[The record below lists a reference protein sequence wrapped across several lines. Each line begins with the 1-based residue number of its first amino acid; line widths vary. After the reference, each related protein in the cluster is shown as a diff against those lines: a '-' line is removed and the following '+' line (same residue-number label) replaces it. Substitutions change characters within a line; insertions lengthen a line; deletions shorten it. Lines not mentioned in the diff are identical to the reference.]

1 MKLDQRATFED
12 AQPVTESIPM
22 PLNLEKYRPYFEE
35 FDMTDEQRDEFI
47 ETLWLIV
54 NSFADQAF
62 GLTSSQQICEFKPD
76 KVCPPESTLVESEH
90 QSKIT
95 EQAANDNN
103 LLKEIPKPTA
113 RTNHE

>member
-1 MKLDQRATFED
+1 
-12 AQPVTESIPM
+12 M

-54 NSFADQAF
+54 NSFADQSF

-76 KVCPPESTLVESEH
+76 KVCSPESTLVESEH
-90 QSKIT
+90 QPKIT